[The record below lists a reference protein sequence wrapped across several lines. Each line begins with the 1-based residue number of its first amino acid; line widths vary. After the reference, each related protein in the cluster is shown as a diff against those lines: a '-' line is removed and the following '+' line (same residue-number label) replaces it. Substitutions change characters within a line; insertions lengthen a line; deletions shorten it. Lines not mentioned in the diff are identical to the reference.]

1 MTTGERI
8 RAYRLQHNMTQD
20 DMAEKLNVKKQTVY
34 KYEAGIVT
42 NIPLDKVET
51 MAEIFGVS
59 PAHLVGWD

>member
-34 KYEAGIVT
+34 KYENGIVT
-42 NIPLDKVET
+42 NIPLDKVEA